1 LILNTKPVFLPILT
15 GIAAAFLAASSPQPI
30 PKNQDG
36 ESNPILIGTLKI
48 PAVFVKGG
56 NFEMGDQFDAG
67 NDDEK
72 PVHTVT
78 LNDFF
83 LSATEVT
90 VAQFKK
96 FCLSTNRK
104 IPEQEPTS
112 ADDHPVVFITWYE
125 AKDFCEWVGGSLPTE
140 AQWEY
145 AARSGGMMLRYP
157 SGDEVDHTMA
167 NLSGK
172 GKKDKWD
179 KTSPVGKF
187 APNHLGLYDMAGNV
201 YEWCNDNYKSDY
213 YELSNSIEP
222 QGPATSMFKILRG
235 GSWYH
240 GKEELRCSDRFR
252 FMPVARISFVGFRVV
267 WKVDKAETLKV
278 QTIQ

>member
-1 LILNTKPVFLPILT
+1 MFLT
-15 GIAAAFLAASSPQPI
+15 ASSPQPT
-30 PKNQDG
+30 PKPQAS
-36 ESNPILIGTLKI
+36 EPNPILIGTLKI

-72 PVHTVT
+72 PVHAVT
-78 LNDFF
+78 LNDFY

-90 VAQFKK
+90 VAQFKR
-96 FCLSTNRK
+96 FCLATNRK
-104 IPEQEPTS
+104 MPEQEPTS

-145 AARSGGMMLRYP
+145 AARSGGMSVRYP
-157 SGDEVDHTMA
+157 TGDEVDHTTA
-167 NLSGK
+167 NLSRK
-172 GKKDKWD
+172 GKKDKWE

-187 APNHLGLYDMAGNV
+187 PPNYLGLYDMAGNV
-201 YEWCNDNYKSDY
+201 YEWCNDYYKSDY

-240 GKEELRCSDRFR
+240 EKQHLRCSDRFR
-252 FMPVARISFVGFRVV
+252 FMPVARISFVGFRVA
-267 WKVDKAETLKV
+267 WKADKAEALKV
-278 QTIQ
+278 QPTY